1 MKHVVITGAA
11 DGIGRA
17 LAHRFSQANYDVTG
31 VDVDAKR
38 AAAVERELNA
48 RFVVADLSLDAGV
61 QQVVEALVSGPAIDV
76 FIHNAGINAVGRFSE
91 VGVEDQERVVAV
103 NLQAPMVLTAELL
116 TAKHV
121 CEGGSL
127 VFVSSLSHYVSFPG
141 ASVYAATKSGLASY
155 ARSLSVALVPSNVH
169 VMTVFPGPT
178 RTAHARRYSPDNS
191 REEKRMVPEE
201 LAERIFRGVEKKGAF
216 LYRVLETEWLP

>member
-1 MKHVVITGAA
+1 
-11 DGIGRA
+11 
-17 LAHRFSQANYDVTG
+17 
-31 VDVDAKR
+31 
-38 AAAVERELNA
+38 
-48 RFVVADLSLDAGV
+48 
-61 QQVVEALVSGPAIDV
+61 V

-116 TAKHV
+116 KAKHV